1 MPCSHSRT
9 GEKTAVVKHLER
21 GRMSVGERIAGLLAP
36 EQCALVIL
44 ECQRGVIGDLSGLPA
59 LADSAQN
66 GMIQA
71 IAELV
76 RVGREAGVSIIHCIA
91 ERRPDGRGANT
102 NARLFQHMRRV
113 ENPLLFGSKAA
124 EIVSEIS
131 VDERDIVLSRL
142 HGLSPFHGTELDSIL
157 RNLDVRTLVGVGASV
172 NVGVQN
178 FTFDAVNSAYQV
190 IIVRDAVAGF
200 PESYVEA
207 VFEHTLAAISTVVQT
222 QKILET
228 WQHAAAGRKAPQ

>member
-1 MPCSHSRT
+1 
-9 GEKTAVVKHLER
+9 
-21 GRMSVGERIAGLLAP
+21 MSLAERIDALLAP

-59 LADSAQN
+59 LADSARN
-66 GMIQA
+66 GMIQT
-71 IAELV
+71 IAELAHA
-76 RVGREAGVSIIHCIA
+76 GREAGVSIIHCIA
-91 ERRPDGRGANT
+91 ERRPDGRGGNT

-113 ENPLLFGSKAA
+113 ENPLLSGSEAA
-124 EIVSEIS
+124 GIVSEIS

-157 RNLDVRTLVGVGASV
+157 RNLDIQTLIGVGVSV

-190 IIVRDAVAGF
+190 VIARDAVTGF
-200 PESYVEA
+200 PESYVDA
-207 VFEHTLAAISTVVQT
+207 VFEHTLAAISTVMQS
-222 QKILET
+222 QEILET
-228 WQHAAAGRKAPQ
+228 WQRAVAGQQAPQ